1 MLTDV
6 LVIGAG
12 PAGSIAALVL
22 ARAGARVRLVDRA
35 SFPRDKL
42 CGDTL
47 NPGALSILDRLGIAG
62 AVRGMALPIDGMLVS
77 GPGGV
82 SVSAGYPDGFRGV
95 ALPRRDIDLAL
106 LRAAVAAGASFDERV
121 NVLAPRIEGGQVGGV
136 RVATAS
142 GRTGLSAR
150 VVIAADGRA
159 SRLSRAV
166 GLSAFARAPRRW
178 AFGAYVAGVHG
189 VAARGE
195 MHIRPDGYIGLAPL
209 PSGLTNVCVVRD
221 ERSTREVGRVSRS
234 GPAAPLERVLA
245 AAIAADRLLRE
256 RFIDAEQVTPLTTLG
271 PLAVDASASGV
282 PGLLLAGDAA
292 GFVDPMTGDGMRF
305 ALRGGELAAEA
316 ALQELVTGRP
326 AHAWLHGARA
336 REFTRKWRLNRG
348 LRSLVDAPRALRLAA
363 VVSNWWDWPVRTLI
377 AVAGDI
383 DLARRVA
390 RPGASAQPGGPIQT
404 ASLAASADPVL
415 RATSGK
421 EHS

>member
-1 MLTDV
+1 
-6 LVIGAG
+6 
-12 PAGSIAALVL
+12 
-22 ARAGARVRLVDRA
+22 
-35 SFPRDKL
+35 
-42 CGDTL
+42 
-47 NPGALSILDRLGIAG
+47 
-62 AVRGMALPIDGMLVS
+62 
-77 GPGGV
+77 
-82 SVSAGYPDGFRGV
+82 
-95 ALPRRDIDLAL
+95 
-106 LRAAVAAGASFDERV
+106 VAAGASFDERV

-136 RVATAS
+136 HVAAAS
-142 GRTGLSAR
+142 GRTTLSAR

-178 AFGAYVAGVHG
+178 AHGAYVAGVHG
-189 VAARGE
+189 VAGRGE
-195 MHIRPDGYIGLAPL
+195 MHIRSDGYIALAPL
-209 PSGLTNVCVVRD
+209 PSGLTNVCVV
-221 ERSTREVGRVSRS
+221 TKEVGAHFFAGRKNELR
-234 GPAAPLERVLA
+234 PPLRAV
-245 AAIAADRLLRE
+245 AADPFLRD
-256 RFIDAEQVTPLTTLG
+256 RFAGAEQVTPLLTLG

-316 ALQELVTGRP
+316 ALQELATGRP
-326 AHAWLHGARA
+326 AHAWLHRARA

-363 VVSNWWDWPVRTLI
+363 AVSHWWDWPVRTLV

-383 DLARRVA
+383 DLAREVVQHDA
-390 RPGASAQPGGPIQT
+390 WHGGPVRT
-404 ASLAASADPVL
+404 ASGTAAADSVL